1 MKKIILC
8 VAGLIILLACN
19 TNENKTLEGLEDSS
33 VVNIPLLNENQK
45 IIANKSLSEF
55 ISKIDLNSPTDTF
68 YFEEQFEEPIEGQAI
83 DASNIFSNNYKIEF
97 SYETSLVVN
106 DFEDKSCVLY
116 NGKHSY
122 YPWQSLI
129 IYENNSFLVPTID
142 QNIITIN
149 DYYFHNIIND
159 LKNNCNE
166 TSFLDAVKDSTKI
179 KEISKTI
186 ISTYYLKFTNQIT
199 TKIIVIKAQYG
210 C

>member
-1 MKKIILC
+1 MKKIILST
-8 VAGLIILLACN
+8 ASLMLLLACN
-19 TNENKTLEGLEDSS
+19 TNESNTVENLQDSTI
-33 VVNIPLLNENQK
+33 VDTPLQEEAQ
-45 IIANKSLSEF
+45 IINANKSLSAF
-55 ISKIDLNSPTDTF
+55 INSIDLNASADTF
-68 YFEEQFEEPIEGQAI
+68 YFEEQFEQPVEGQAI
-83 DASNIFSNNYKIEF
+83 DASNIFSNKYKIEF

-106 DFEDKSCVLY
+106 DVEDKSCVLY

-129 IYENNSFLVPTID
+129 IYENNSFLVPIIE
-142 QNIITIN
+142 QNIIPIN

-179 KEISKTI
+179 NEISKTI
-186 ISTYYLKFTNQIT
+186 ISTYYLKFTNEIT
-199 TKIIVIKAQYG
+199 TKILVIKAQYG